1 LFSGV
6 FFPTQLLK
14 EYAGPKLANISL
26 LLPAIY
32 SLDGIRQVLIE
43 GHGLIE
49 VARPLIIVLCFFN
62 GAASLSLWIFGRAV
76 KRAKREGRLIQY

>member
-1 LFSGV
+1 
-6 FFPTQLLK
+6 
-14 EYAGPKLANISL
+14 L

-49 VARPLIIVLCFFN
+49 VARPIIILLCFLTALLPF
-62 GAASLSLWIFGRAV
+62 SLWIFGRAV
-76 KRAKREGRLIQY
+76 KRAKREGSLIQY